1 MRGGGATSHATR
13 PTPLPAADLPEAPD
27 ARTAPIPAFA
37 NPASGRGKEAADA
50 IGQDPRFDL
59 RDAGPTGLDDAIR
72 AEAARGTPRVLVAGG
87 DGTIATA
94 CAAACETGTELAV
107 LAAGTLNHFA
117 RDHGIPTDF
126 PDALELAATGP
137 VQAVDLGFVND
148 RPFLN
153 TSSVGAYV
161 GFVRHRDRLERWMGY
176 RMASFAAGLR
186 MMARLRS
193 FDVQVRVEGRASTY
207 RTALVFIGV
216 GERETRFP
224 TFGGRVENGRA
235 GLHVIAVHGKAVARL
250 MAVGIAAAARGLKV
264 VSRTPH
270 LDAFLVDECT
280 IAMPKRLSY
289 LAIDGEIARMVAP
302 FRYRLERGALKVVA
316 PPPDAGGASG

>member
-1 MRGGGATSHATR
+1 
-13 PTPLPAADLPEAPD
+13 LPPAPD
-27 ARTAPIPAFA
+27 PSPAPIPAFA
-37 NPASGRGKEAADA
+37 NPASGNGKAAADA
-50 IGQDPRFDL
+50 IEADARFEL
-59 RDAGPTGLDDAIR
+59 RDAGPHGLADAIR
-72 AEAARGTPRVLVAGG
+72 AEAKRGTRRVLVAGG

-94 CAAACETGTELAV
+94 AAAACETGIELAV

-117 RDHGIPTDF
+117 RDHGIPLDVTE
-126 PDALELAATGP
+126 ALEVAAAGE
-137 VQAVDLGFVND
+137 AREVDLGFVND

-161 GFVRHRDRLERWMGY
+161 GFVRLRDRLERWMGY
-176 RMASFAAGLR
+176 RMASFLAGLR

-193 FDVQVRVEGRASTY
+193 FDVQVRVEGQVRSY

-224 TFGGRVENGRA
+224 TFGGRVENGRP
-235 GLHVIAVHGKAVARL
+235 GLHVIAIHGRAVTRL
-250 MAVGIAAAARGLKV
+250 TALGVAAAARGLKV

-280 IAMPKRLSY
+280 IVMPKRLSY
-289 LAIDGEIARMVAP
+289 LAIDGETTRMPAP
-302 FRYRLERGALKVVA
+302 FRYRLERGAMKLVA
-316 PPPDAGGASG
+316 PAPDAEDASG